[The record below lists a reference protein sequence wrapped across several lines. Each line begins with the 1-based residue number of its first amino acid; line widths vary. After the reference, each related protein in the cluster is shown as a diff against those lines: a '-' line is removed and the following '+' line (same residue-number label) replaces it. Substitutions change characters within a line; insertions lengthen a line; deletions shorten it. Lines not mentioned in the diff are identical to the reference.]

1 MPIAPNPDAGAVGSR
16 RLAHAAILLA
26 GGVVGTIIGPGS
38 AFAHA
43 FPVREIPR
51 PGAVLAAAPPRVVI
65 MFTEDVN
72 ARFSGITVRANGGA
86 RVDNGDP
93 VRDRRDHKILS
104 VGFRHPLAPGTY
116 VVRWHALA
124 MDGHRTQGHY
134 DFAVSR

>member
-1 MPIAPNPDAGAVGSR
+1 MTIVPESDSGRAGCR
-16 RLAHAAILLA
+16 RLPHTAILLA
-26 GGVVGTIIGPGS
+26 GGIVVALIGPGK

-43 FPVREIPR
+43 FPVREMPR
-51 PGAVLAAAPPRVVI
+51 PAAVLVAAPPRVVI
-65 MFTEDVN
+65 TFTEDVN
-72 ARFSGITVRANGGA
+72 ARFSGITVQTSGGA

-104 VGFRHPLAPGTY
+104 VGFRQPLRLGTY

>member
-1 MPIAPNPDAGAVGSR
+1 MPISSEHAARPVGSR

-43 FPVREIPR
+43 FPVREMPR
-51 PGAVLAAAPPRVVI
+51 PGAVLAAAPPRVV
-65 MFTEDVN
+65 MTFTEDVN
-72 ARFSGITVRANGGA
+72 ARFSGITVRTSGGA
-86 RVDNGDP
+86 RADNGDP

-104 VGFRHPLAPGTY
+104 VGFRQPLRPGTY

-134 DFAVSR
+134 DFTVSR

>member
-1 MPIAPNPDAGAVGSR
+1 MPIAPEPNAGHAGSR
-16 RLAHAAILLA
+16 SLLHVATLLA
-26 GGVVGTIIGPGS
+26 GGILGASLGPGS
-38 AFAHA
+38 TFAHA
-43 FPVREIPR
+43 FPAREMPR

-72 ARFSGITVRANGGA
+72 ARFSGITVRTSSGA

-93 VRDRRDHKILS
+93 VRDRRDHKVLS
-104 VGFRHPLAPGTY
+104 VGFRQPLAPGTY

>member
-1 MPIAPNPDAGAVGSR
+1 MTITPEPDAGRAACR
-16 RLAHAAILLA
+16 RLPHAAILLA
-26 GGVVGTIIGPGS
+26 GGIAGAIIGPGK

-43 FPVREIPR
+43 FPVREMPR
-51 PGAVLAAAPPRVVI
+51 LGAVLAAAPPQVVI
-65 MFTEDVN
+65 TFTEDVN
-72 ARFSGITVRANGGA
+72 ARFSGITVRTSGGA

-93 VRDRRDHKILS
+93 VRDRRDHKVLS
-104 VGFRHPLAPGTY
+104 IGLRRPITPGTY